1 MPLLPFPVHHKMAR
15 NLVPYL
21 KKLVRNADDLTA
33 QDIAEA
39 LDIILTS
46 DEVPDVQISGFLVG
60 ARAVS
65 RDHQEDF
72 ILAAVRRLKK
82 SANMIPTAEIT
93 SQDGFVDIV
102 GTGGDG
108 QNTFNVS
115 TTAAI
120 VASGMGIPVCK
131 HGGPAS
137 TSMSGASDLLGALGA
152 KLENVNAATAA
163 GILSTN
169 KFVYLSGPIFHPV
182 LSRTKIIRK
191 NMGVP
196 SIFNLV
202 GPLLNPAPI
211 RSRIIGVYSQNLGEI
226 FAECIRELNKETPFP
241 NGNAMVVWGTEG
253 LDEISPA
260 QKTQYWKL
268 SDGQITTGF
277 IEPADFGLPTHSLSE
292 VASGTPQQNAEMV
305 RDLVDNKLPDNHPI
319 LDYVLLNSAAL
330 AVVDGVASDWKHGVE
345 LARES
350 IRSGAAKK
358 ALDAFIA
365 ASQ

>member
-1 MPLLPFPVHHKMAR
+1 MAR

-21 KKLVRNADDLTA
+21 KTLVRNADELTP
-33 QDIAEA
+33 QDISEA

-46 DEVPDVQISGFLVG
+46 DEVPDVQISGFLIG

-72 ILAAVRRLKK
+72 ILAAAKRLKMV
-82 SANMIPTAEIT
+82 ANMIPTAEINTT
-93 SQDGFVDIV
+93 SGFVDIV

-115 TTAAI
+115 TTSAI
-120 VASGMGIPVCK
+120 VVSGMGIPVCK

-137 TSMSGASDLLGALGA
+137 TSKSGASDLLGALGA
-152 KLENVNAATAA
+152 KLENVNSKTA
-163 GILSTN
+163 GGLLSTN
-169 KFVYLSGPIFHPV
+169 KFVYLSGPVFHPV
-182 LSRTKIIRK
+182 LARTKIIRR

-211 RSRIIGVYSQNLGEI
+211 RSRIIGVYAQNLGQI
-226 FAECIRELNKETPFP
+226 FIECVRELNKDTPFSS
-241 NGNAMVVWGTEG
+241 GNAMVVWGTEG

-260 QKTQYWKL
+260 QKTQIWRL
-268 SDGQITTGF
+268 VDGQISTGY
-277 IEPADFGLPTHSLSE
+277 IEPADFGLPTHSLAE
-292 VASGTPQQNAEMV
+292 VASGTPEENAAIV
-305 RDLVDNKLPDNHPI
+305 RQLINNELPENHPI
-319 LDYVLLNSAAL
+319 LDYVLINSAAL
-330 AVVDGVASDWKHGVE
+330 AVVDGLARDWKHGVD

-350 IRSGAAKK
+350 IKSGAAKQ
-358 ALDAFIA
+358 ALEAFVA